1 MLTSPLPSLCRAG
14 CAAAL
19 ALAVLA
25 GCASK
30 PDVVTPPS
38 LMYALAVAYPAKALR
53 QGLEGKAIVEL
64 HYDAQGQVVQAH
76 IKQSSGHPELDAA
89 ALEAAGKARLQPG
102 TRNGRPEAGRVGL
115 PVQFEIPKPQA
126 PAPAPETTSAPAPEA
141 HPFAT
146 PNQRSNTP

>member
-1 MLTSPLPSLCRAG
+1 MCPAMLTSPLPSLCRAG

-38 LMYALAVAYPAKALR
+38 LMYALTVAYPAKALR
-53 QGLEGKAIVEL
+53 QGLEGKAVVEL
-64 HYDAQGQVVQAH
+64 HYDAQGQVLQAH
-76 IKQSSGHPELDAA
+76 IQQSSGHPELDAA

-102 TRNGRPEAGRVGL
+102 TRNGKPEAGRVGL
-115 PVQFEIPKPQA
+115 PVQFVIPKPAA
-126 PAPAPETTSAPAPEA
+126 PAPAATPEPAA

-146 PNQRSNTP
+146 PIQRSSTP

>member
-38 LMYALAVAYPAKALR
+38 LMYALTVAYPAKALR
-53 QGLEGKAIVEL
+53 QGLEGKAVVEL
-64 HYDAQGQVVQAH
+64 HYDAQGQVLQAH
-76 IKQSSGHPELDAA
+76 IQQSSGHPELDAA

-102 TRNGRPEAGRVGL
+102 TRNGKPEAGRVGL
-115 PVQFEIPKPQA
+115 PVQFVIPKPAA
-126 PAPAPETTSAPAPEA
+126 PAPAATPVPEPAD

-146 PNQRSNTP
+146 PIQRSSTP